1 MNERMRRRGIGG
13 LLALAMA
20 VAMGSSA
27 CGEGGSKPE
36 PASKGSPK
44 SAEPPASKA
53 DTPSSKAP
61 EVAKPT
67 PDDAKPGVQD
77 NGEVVPAVDWFEG
90 TLEEALAK
98 AKADGKL
105 VFVDVG
111 AYWCPPCHRLDEEV
125 FVRPEI
131 GALLEQDFIA
141 MHIDAEKGE
150 GPEIVER
157 YHVQAYPTM
166 LVLEASG
173 LEKDRMVDFLEPEA
187 FATAIKAIQEGGNVL
202 SELLEAVEANPD
214 DLKKRYALGHAYVL
228 AAKAEE
234 ADQQFEAVM
243 LGDPKNELGLAARV
257 LYDRALF
264 VTYKLEGDPNG
275 AIEQFKA
282 LQRRYPEDKLA
293 VRAYRHIGRLLC
305 KLDREEDAV
314 VSLEAMWATDPGD
327 PGLASS
333 YGWFAFRQ
341 KCGAAQG
348 LAAVQKGIEADPA
361 DADLR
366 YVEAELLHLTKDDTK
381 ALDAI
386 RKASELEP
394 KTAFYRRQVRR
405 FETLAGAAG

>member
-1 MNERMRRRGIGG
+1 MA
-13 LLALAMA
+13 LAL
-20 VAMGSSA
+20 GLGA
-27 CGEGGSKPE
+27 CGQGSEGSD
-36 PASKGSPK
+36 PASANEAP
-44 SAEPPASKA
+44 SASGDAPQKKADAESKA
-53 DTPSSKAP
+53 KP
-61 EVAKPT
+61 EVATPT
-67 PDDAKPGVQD
+67 PEGKTPGVQAD
-77 NGEVVPAVDWFEG
+77 GEIVPAVDWFEG

-98 AKADGKL
+98 AKAQSKL

-131 GALLEQDFIA
+131 GALLDKGFIA
-141 MHIDAEKGE
+141 LHIDAEKGE

-166 LVLEASG
+166 LVLESSG

-187 FATAIKAIQEGGNVL
+187 FATALTAIEKGGNVL
-202 SELLEAVEANPD
+202 SELVDAVESNPD
-214 DLKKRYALGHAYVL
+214 DLNKRYALGHAYIL
-228 AAKAEE
+228 AAKAKE
-234 ADQQFEAVM
+234 ADEQFEAVM
-243 LGDPKNELGLAARV
+243 LGDPHNELGLAARV

-264 VTYKLEGDPNG
+264 VTYKLDGDPKG

-305 KLDREEDAV
+305 KLGREDEAV
-314 VSLEAMWATDPGD
+314 ESLEAMWATDPGD

-333 YGWFAFRQ
+333 YGWFSFRQ

-366 YVEAELLHLTKDDTK
+366 YVEAELLHLTNDDAK
-381 ALDAI
+381 ALVAI

-405 FETLAGAAG
+405 FEALAGAEK